1 MMVSFSISGKIV
13 SLSLYSLHSLAS
25 LLEFCILCHG
35 VGRQNSFSVAFSIV
49 SFPFF
54 LVILYCNGFKVD
66 VFGIWSNFDRNTLEF
81 CSMLT
86 IIWLTK
92 MPMFASPDIL
102 TDCNFPS
109 DVALLFCRSFLHIS
123 KDDFVNG

>member
-1 MMVSFSISGKIV
+1 MMVSFSISGKI
-13 SLSLYSLHSLAS
+13 SFLSLYSSHSLVS
-25 LLEFCILCHG
+25 LLEFCIFCHG
-35 VGRQNSFSVAFSIV
+35 VGRQNSFPVVFSIV

-54 LVILYCNGFKVD
+54 LVILYCNRCKVD

-81 CSMLT
+81 CSILT

-92 MPMFASPDIL
+92 RPMFASPDTL

-109 DVALLFCRSFLHIS
+109 DVSLLFCRRILHIS
-123 KDDFVNG
+123 EDGFVNG